1 MTFWGF
7 VLGAIGA
14 ILAWLTTEFIGRP
27 FRRFFDLRSVI
38 ARRLVQFDNVLGR
51 MRMVDGL
58 HRETIELSPSQDARL
73 TEPKILFAILRA
85 RCVPSRKQNP
95 LLHR

>member
-27 FRRFFDLRSVI
+27 FRRLFDLRSET
-38 ARRLVQFDNVLGR
+38 ARRLVQFDNVFAR
-51 MRMVDGL
+51 ARMVDGI
-58 HRETIELSPSQDARL
+58 HRENGSCVSE
-73 TEPKILFAILRA
+73 RA
-85 RCVPSRKQNP
+85 
-95 LLHR
+95 